1 MPRMPVLFV
10 GHGAP
15 LLATDP
21 VRGAEL
27 RTLGPTL
34 PAPRAVLMV
43 SAHWTT
49 RGEALSLGPLEQQP
63 LIYDFSGFPEE
74 LYRVK
79 YPAPG
84 GGLIAA
90 EVRAAL
96 VGAALGAAQGE
107 VSVQTTQRGLDH
119 GSWTPLVHLLPD
131 ANVPVLQLSLPIDW
145 SGERWLALG
154 RALAPLRDAG
164 VLIVG
169 SGNVTHNL
177 REVDPRPAASPPAW
191 AAEFDQWTSSTLS
204 NFRMDQLAD
213 YKNHAPALRM
223 NHPTEEHW
231 APLVVAAGAASASRP
246 SVSYPVSGWEFGSLS
261 RRSVLF
267 S

>member
-1 MPRMPVLFV
+1 MPVLFI

-15 LLATDP
+15 LLATDQE
-21 VRGAEL
+21 RGAEL
-27 RTLGPTL
+27 RALGPKL
-34 PAPRAVLMV
+34 PSARAVLMI

-49 RGEALSLGPLEQQP
+49 QGAALSLGPLEQQP

-84 GGLIAA
+84 GGVIAA
-90 EVRAAL
+90 EVS
-96 VGAALGAAQGE
+96 AALGVDELAAAGGSR
-107 VSVQTTQRGLDH
+107 VAVRTTQRGLDH
-119 GSWTPLVHLLPD
+119 GSWTPLVHLLPQ

-145 SGERWLALG
+145 SGTRWLALG

-169 SGNVTHNL
+169 SGNITHNL
-177 REVDPRPAASPPAW
+177 REVDRRPGAAPPAW
-191 AAEFDQWTSSTLS
+191 AAEFDEWTSATL
-204 NFRMDQLAD
+204 NGFRMDHLVD
-213 YKNHAPALRM
+213 YKNQAPALRT

-231 APLVVAAGAASASRP
+231 APLIVAAGAASETRP